1 MCARTGKYKVKNSVK
16 CARIDTKSDFEGRK
30 FAYVVKKVYFC
41 SIIEQREQA
50 TGDIDLFEGQ
60 RSVGSYLLVAGERN
74 RINYQTTGGQPIGN
88 RE

>member
-41 SIIEQREQA
+41 SIIE
-50 TGDIDLFEGQ
+50 
-60 RSVGSYLLVAGERN
+60 
-74 RINYQTTGGQPIGN
+74 
-88 RE
+88 